1 MAAEQP
7 LHSSRGRWTTW
18 AAKAAWLSMAFCVAA
33 STPADA
39 RRPEAA
45 AAGQAPAFPTP
56 ADVEAYRNTVEKVFV
71 ADRGGTMP
79 GYASCVMCH
88 TWQTSGRFSL
98 ETPATDAGWTVEQS
112 RRNFDVVTRLV
123 NTSNPESSRLL
134 MKPLATDAG
143 GLVHTGGTYWR
154 ARNDPEYASLLQWIR
169 SLPADRYVPA
179 PEPALDFEFF
189 RSCVQQVFATPRE
202 GQIRCS
208 NCHAGGIIGFAPAP
222 RQGSVWSD
230 EEARRA
236 FQSISRLIIP
246 GNPEQ
251 SRFLLKPLHP
261 DGGGS
266 YAHNGVRRWP
276 SRDDPEYRMLADWV
290 RGARTGSSCS

>member
-1 MAAEQP
+1 M
-7 LHSSRGRWTTW
+7 GRPT
-18 AAKAAWLSMAFCVAA
+18 ARPVAA
-33 STPADA
+33 TSLALCLAASISANAPH
-39 RRPEAA
+39 PEPAA
-45 AAGQAPAFPTP
+45 AAQAAAFPTA
-56 ADVEAYRNTVEKVFV
+56 ADVEVFRNTVEKVFM

-88 TWQTSGRFSL
+88 TWQTKVRLSL

-112 RRNFDVVTRLV
+112 RRNFDVVTKLV
-123 NTSNPESSRLL
+123 NTRNPESSRIL
-134 MKPLATDAG
+134 MKPLAADAG
-143 GLVHTGGTYWR
+143 GVTHTGGTYWKSK
-154 ARNDPEYASLLQWIR
+154 NDPEYVALLQWIR

-179 PEPALDFEFF
+179 QEPALDFEFF
-189 RSCVQQVFATPRE
+189 RTCVQQVFANPRE

-208 NCHAGGIIGFAPAP
+208 NCHSGGIIGFAPAP
-222 RQGSVWSD
+222 QRGSAWTD

-236 FQSISRLIIP
+236 FQAVSRVIVP

-266 YAHNGVRRWP
+266 YAHNGVRRWQ
-276 SRDDPEYRMLADWV
+276 SRDDPEFRMLADWV
-290 RGARTGSSCS
+290 RGTRTGPTCS